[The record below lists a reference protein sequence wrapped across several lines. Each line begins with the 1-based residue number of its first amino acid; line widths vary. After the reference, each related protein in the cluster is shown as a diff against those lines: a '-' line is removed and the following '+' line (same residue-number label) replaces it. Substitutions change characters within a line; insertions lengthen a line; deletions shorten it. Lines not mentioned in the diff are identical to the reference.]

1 MQAGKGVRGGVHRKH
16 GGYVSSCG
24 QATARDR
31 STGWAAASQG
41 AGVEQHPAAAQTQ
54 RGDVGAVAEAAT
66 AGSTT
71 HGEWC
76 KGGVYNWA
84 RAREDCQQG

>member
-1 MQAGKGVRGGVHRKH
+1 MQAGKGVRGGVHGEH

-24 QATARDR
+24 QAAARDR

-54 RGDVGAVAEAAT
+54 RGDVGAVAEAT
-66 AGSTT
+66 AACSTT
-71 HGEWC
+71 HGE
-76 KGGVYNWA
+76 
-84 RAREDCQQG
+84 RR